1 MPDCPSGR
9 DEASC
14 SVDMMT
20 SAAPDLFFND
30 FTTDGFFIF
39 DQTSQSPLFNDLFA
53 ATTAP
58 FLDFFATEGSFFD
71 GKLKYNTLV
80 LLFAIFMNVLLTTAC

>member
-1 MPDCPSGR
+1 
-9 DEASC
+9 
-14 SVDMMT
+14 MT

-71 GKLKYNTLV
+71 GKLKNNTLD
-80 LLFAIFMNVLLTTAC
+80 LLFANCMNILLTIAC

>member
-20 SAAPDLFFND
+20 SAAPDLFFNE
-30 FTTDGFFIF
+30 FTTEGFFIF
-39 DQTSQSPLFNDLFA
+39 DQTSQSPLFNELFGM

-58 FLDFFATEGSFFD
+58 FLDFFATESSFFD
-71 GKLKYNTLV
+71 GKRLFSLV
-80 LLFAIFMNVLLTTAC
+80 SFCINSLHEN